1 MVELPASPR
10 LHLAA
15 QRKSVAQWLRLVPG
29 PGGSRRSDPLG
40 WPAGALETQAATR
53 FGHWQ
58 PVGTPTRWT
67 VLSAFGSSRDQSIE
81 GGDVSLHT
89 RAVLRGRGESH
100 RFRHNKT
107 RSRRSVPDPG
117 VDEPRCDTVFPRAME
132 PALPNLRMTPTKLL
146 ENSSLLVWMVNRLTL
161 ASKRV
166 TRCSVTWRRR

>member
-1 MVELPASPR
+1 MR
-10 LHLAA
+10 T
-15 QRKSVAQWLRLVPG
+15 LVS
-29 PGGSRRSDPLG
+29 GGSRRSDPLG

-67 VLSAFGSSRDQSIE
+67 VPSAVGSSRDQSIE
-81 GGDVSLHT
+81 AGDVYLHA
-89 RAVLRGRGESH
+89 RSVPRGLGESH

-117 VDEPRCDTVFPRAME
+117 VDEPRCDAVSPRARE

-146 ENSSLLVWMVNRLTL
+146 GNPSLLVWMVNRLRLAWRKSYRMLRHVAQTL
-161 ASKRV
+161 
-166 TRCSVTWRRR
+166 TRLRMPGHT